1 MIGLYVDP
9 ADHVAA
15 LATARFADEAGFAF
29 GATQDHP
36 YVPDHLEIWTLLT
49 AVATAT
55 TRLKVL
61 TNVANLALRPPAM
74 LAKAAATLDVISGG
88 RVLLGVG
95 AGSPAGDA
103 PSYGAAVPSLGAMEE
118 ALQVLRLMREPGP
131 VSFEGSHHTLRGAR
145 PGPVRDVPIWVGA
158 HKPRTLALVGR
169 YGDGWIAPASVYVPP
184 AEVVA
189 RQHVI
194 DEAALAAGRDP
205 GAIHRTYN
213 VVGVITPGGRGVE
226 EDFRPVQGPPE
237 FWVDVIGRYTSDLGF
252 DSVVF
257 APFGADTVR
266 QAELFAEK
274 VLPAYLP

>member
-1 MIGLYVDP
+1 MIGLYIDP
-9 ADHVAA
+9 GDHVAA
-15 LATARFADEAGFAF
+15 LEAARFADEAGFAF
-29 GATQDHP
+29 AATQDHP
-36 YVPDHLEIWTLLT
+36 YVPGHLEAWTLLT
-49 AVATAT
+49 AMAAVT

-103 PSYGAAVPSLGAMEE
+103 PSYGAAVPSVGALEE

-131 VSFEGSHHTLRGAR
+131 VSFEGRHHRLAGAM
-145 PGPVRDVPIWVGA
+145 PGPVRQVPIWVGA
-158 HKPRTLALVGR
+158 HRQRTLELVGR
-169 YGDGWIAPASVYVPP
+169 YGDGWVAPANIYVPP
-184 AEVVA
+184 AQVAA
-189 RQHVI
+189 RQRII
-194 DEAALAAGRDP
+194 DEAALEAGREP
-205 GAIHRTYN
+205 GAIHRAYN

-226 EDFRPVQGPPE
+226 EDLRPVQGPPE
-237 FWVDVIGRYTSDLGF
+237 FWVDAIGRYQADLGF

-257 APFGADTVR
+257 SPFGADVLQ

-274 VLPAYLP
+274 VLPVYLP